1 MGGALLFSLA
11 QTLQLSIQVGGI
23 KFPYEFAVMLP
34 YVLVIVVL
42 SLARQ
47 ARMRGPAQLGIP
59 FNREMR
65 Y

>member
-1 MGGALLFSLA
+1 
-11 QTLQLSIQVGGI
+11 
-23 KFPYEFAVMLP
+23 MLP